1 MANFTVNGKVIHSQ
15 LGEGFLVADL
25 GESAVVRFGSKVEV
39 CSKEQLTPVAG
50 VADKLRSGDFSLP
63 LETITHFQALAIS
76 SVNDKWGVFGRSKI
90 DLLPHQMW
98 VCRKAKSSTPCRL
111 LVADD
116 VGLGKTIEAGI
127 ILSSFLGSGK
137 IRRLLVMAPASLV
150 KQWQARMHDMF
161 DVRLTEYL
169 PGADTENSRFWENT
183 DMVVASYHTL
193 RIDSNGRM
201 ERFLNAEPWDL
212 VIVDEAHH
220 LNKEKKQG
228 ATLGHVLIQN
238 MHERELIGDMIFFTG
253 TPHRGKE
260 YGFYSLMRLLNSDFD
275 PDKDKSEQIKML
287 NKYMIRN
294 NKYNVTD
301 LHGNRLFQEPA
312 VKSDPYTYSEEERVF
327 YEMMTNF
334 IANGLAYASTLNKQ
348 VGNSVTL
355 VLISMQKLAS
365 SSVAAIRNAL
375 SNRLKKLQMQ
385 TQQES
390 KKLLEQVTEN
400 EDDIENA
407 DVLAQAEEELAESS
421 VSLKLMKN
429 EQQALESLLAQAEQI
444 TSETKIETILD
455 VIKKEYPSE
464 NILFF
469 TEYKA
474 TQRLLLEALMK
485 EYGTDSA
492 TIING
497 DERLDNIKFPDG
509 SVGRLSVRRSEA
521 ADLFNSGKRRFLI
534 ATEAA
539 GEGIDLQ
546 RKCHI
551 LFHVDLP
558 WNPMRLHQRVGRLNR
573 YGQKEKVI
581 VRNFRNPAT
590 VESRIWKKLTD
601 KIENINRVFSAVME
615 EKEDLF
621 PLVLGMT
628 SPTMF
633 RDLFAFAPQDGN
645 EEKLNQ
651 WYNAQTATFGGEDV
665 FKVVKDMVGNAAK
678 FNYQHISSHLP
689 AADLPDLIPFFK
701 NIFAYNHKRLTF
713 DGRCFE
719 FQTPDALRSFGIK
732 KEYRNQIFARDPEK
746 EENVLGIGFKLFDKA
761 LEQAKQFDCSVC
773 CNSGVDAPLLIWSV
787 HDQLTDHDG
796 EKQRS
801 FYGILLNEEYRIA
814 EVLPDWKLLLKLNN
828 LKFNNQSGSNITEAV
843 DFSALQ
849 TEAELA
855 ISRMLE
861 DEDFKPHQPIFMLEG
876 ILLP

>member
-1 MANFTVNGKVIHSQ
+1 MADFIINGKVIHTL

-25 GESAVVRFGSKVEV
+25 GKSAVVRFGGKVEV
-39 CSKEQLTPVAG
+39 CSKDQLTPVAG
-50 VADKLRSGDFSLP
+50 VADKLNSGDFSLP
-63 LETITHFQALAIS
+63 LETITHFQSLAIS

-127 ILSSFLGSGK
+127 ILSSFLGGGK
-137 IRRLLVMAPASLV
+137 VRRLLVMTPAALV
-150 KQWQARMHDMF
+150 KQWQARMRDMF
-161 DVRLTEYL
+161 DVRLTEYVS
-169 PGADTENSRFWENT
+169 GADNEQSRFWENT

-201 ERFLNAEPWDL
+201 ERFLDVEPWDL

-228 ATLGHVLIQN
+228 ATLGHELVQK

-260 YGFYSLMRLLNSDFD
+260 YGFYSLMHLLDSDFD
-275 PDKDKSEQIKML
+275 PDKDKDEQLKML
-287 NKYMIRN
+287 SRYMIRN

-301 LHGNRLFQEPA
+301 LHGKRLFREPDVLSSTYA
-312 VKSDPYTYSEEERVF
+312 YSEAESIF

-348 VGNSVTL
+348 VGNSVML

-375 SNRLKKLQMQ
+375 ANRLKKLQ
-385 TQQES
+385 QQEKDN
-390 KKLLEQVTEN
+390 KKILAEVTEN
-400 EDDIENA
+400 TDDIENA
-407 DVLAQAEEELAESS
+407 DLLADAEEKLAEAT

-429 EQQALESLLAQAEQI
+429 EQQALESLLAQAEKI
-444 TSETKIETILD
+444 TEETKINTILD
-455 VIKKEYPSE
+455 VIKKDYPEE

-469 TEYKA
+469 TEYKS

-485 EYGTDSA
+485 HYGKDST

-497 DERLDNIKFPDG
+497 DERLDNILFPDG
-509 SVGRLSVRRSEA
+509 STGKLSVSRSEA

-546 RKCHI
+546 KRCHI

-581 VRNFRNPAT
+581 VRNFRNPDT
-590 VESRIWKKLTD
+590 VESRIWDKLNT
-601 KIENINRVFSAVME
+601 KIAEINRVFGAVME

-621 PLVLGMT
+621 QLVLGMT
-628 SPTMF
+628 PPAMF
-633 RDLFAFAPQDGN
+633 RDLFAYAPQDGD
-645 EEKLNQ
+645 EEKLDR
-651 WYNAQTATFGGEDV
+651 WYNAKTATFGGEDV
-665 FKVVKDMVGNAAK
+665 FKVVQDMVGNAAK
-678 FNYQHISSHLP
+678 FNYQQISRHLP
-689 AADLPDLIPFFK
+689 AVDLPDLVPFFK
-701 NIFAYNHKRLTF
+701 NIFACNHKRLTF
-713 DGRCFE
+713 NGRSFE
-719 FQTPDALRSFGIK
+719 FQTPEALKSFGIK
-732 KEYRNQIFARDPEK
+732 KEYQNQIFSRDPQEG
-746 EENVLGIGFKLFDKA
+746 ENVLGVGFKLFDKA
-761 LEQAKQFDCSVC
+761 LEQAKNSDCAVC

-787 HDQLTDHDG
+787 HDQLTDHAG

-801 FYGILLNEEYRIA
+801 FYGIQLDAEHKIV
-814 EVLPDWKLLLKLNN
+814 EVLPDWKLLLKLNS
-828 LKFNNQSGSNITEAV
+828 LKFNNQGDHTKTTLDVSS
-843 DFSALQ
+843 LQ
-849 TEAELA
+849 ADAETA
-855 ISRMLE
+855 IQQMLK
-861 DEDFKPHQPIFMLEG
+861 DEDFKPNQAVFVLEG